1 LGITTLVAIP
11 GIGRASQAPN
21 PNYNAEHFQYNAE
34 TDTYTCPQ
42 GHRLTSNGNWYK
54 ARNYRFKQY
63 KTKACK
69 NCPVRSQ
76 CTTAKQNGKI
86 LQRSEFTKYIEQNKR
101 TVTKY
106 PETYKK
112 RQALVEHPFGTMKRQ
127 WGFDYILTK
136 KGMKAASADFGF
148 IAIAYNLKRLLNI
161 KSQRNSYLILF
172 QGLCRYFYLFKV
184 AKKRILCF
192 FSLVYS
198 QQLKLSF

>member
-1 LGITTLVAIP
+1 LLRRAKTILGTNTFTALYDKGYHTGSEFKIANDLRITTLVAIP

-21 PNYNAEHFQYNAE
+21 PNYNAEHFQYNTE
-34 TDTYTCPQ
+34 TDSYTCPQ

-86 LQRSEFTKYIEQNKR
+86 LQRSEFTKYIEQNKI
-101 TVTKY
+101 TVAKY

-112 RQALVEHPFGTMKRQ
+112 RQALVEHPFGTMKRSLIR
-127 WGFDYILTK
+127 GVLTISLLK
-136 KGMKAASADFGF
+136 KE
-148 IAIAYNLKRLLNI
+148 
-161 KSQRNSYLILF
+161 
-172 QGLCRYFYLFKV
+172 
-184 AKKRILCF
+184 
-192 FSLVYS
+192 
-198 QQLKLSF
+198 

>member
-106 PETYKK
+106 PETYTRKD
-112 RQALVEHPFGTMKRQ
+112 RR
-127 WGFDYILTK
+127 W
-136 KGMKAASADFGF
+136 
-148 IAIAYNLKRLLNI
+148 
-161 KSQRNSYLILF
+161 
-172 QGLCRYFYLFKV
+172 
-184 AKKRILCF
+184 
-192 FSLVYS
+192 
-198 QQLKLSF
+198 